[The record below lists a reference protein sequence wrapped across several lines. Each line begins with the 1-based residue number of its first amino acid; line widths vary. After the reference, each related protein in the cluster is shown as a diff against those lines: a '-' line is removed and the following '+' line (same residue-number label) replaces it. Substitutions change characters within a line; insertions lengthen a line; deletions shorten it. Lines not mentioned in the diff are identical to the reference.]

1 MRSPPKPYYRQPP
14 PVKPSKSLEGLEV
27 VVPPGTF
34 FISQSDI
41 SVDILNK
48 PLPAKPLPE
57 TPERSSSLS
66 SQDSLLETFIYRT
79 STETTDDSHIPVA
92 SDPYDYSTVLTRP
105 ATAGAL
111 STRPSL
117 GQLSRDKVS
126 SLSLKAFMTQERFGG
141 DIHAR
146 IKAGPYFREK
156 KFDFFPELATPSGL
170 QAATYSGRSHG
181 LKRRLRGRKSPV
193 SLPASLE
200 FGRSGSRWLSSENKA
215 LLLGHGIRDS
225 IRSCMQKTAS
235 RKKSHDQKTQRPNVK
250 SNHPYAQRGAYHAVD
265 SKSLYEDSESGLQQN
280 FVDVYHRMR
289 TLPISPGTSSGSSFS
304 SSRSRTLVTQSSRQ
318 QLYPTESYEDYGFK
332 AGGDLLLYRRASYS
346 KGSNDTVP
354 RHPRRTSSMI
364 EMRQCTCINPTP
376 PLTQPRSTQL
386 QQQTQQYVK
395 ALHSG
400 TSQMISALDGAKKK
414 LMETRADRRRAE
426 LKKQIKMVGP
436 VDPWR
441 HAGVN
446 YLL

>member
-1 MRSPPKPYYRQPP
+1 MLSPQKPYYRQPP

-41 SVDILNK
+41 SVDIFNK

-57 TPERSSSLS
+57 TPERSPSLYS
-66 SQDSLLETFIYRT
+66 HDSLLETFIYRT

-92 SDPYDYSTVLTRP
+92 SDLDDFSRAITRP
-105 ATAGAL
+105 ATAGHL

-117 GQLSRDKVS
+117 AQLSRDKVS

-156 KFDFFPELATPSGL
+156 KWDFFPELATPSGL
-170 QAATYSGRSHG
+170 QATTYPGRSNG

-200 FGRSGSRWLSSENKA
+200 FGRSGTRWLAENKA
-215 LLLGHGIRDS
+215 LVLGHGIRDS
-225 IRSCMQKTAS
+225 IRSCMQKTTS
-235 RKKSHDQKTQRPNVK
+235 RKKSYEQNKQKPNAR
-250 SNHPYAQRGAYHAVD
+250 SNHPYAQRPAYDAMD
-265 SKSLYEDSESGLQQN
+265 SKAWYETSKPGPQQDY
-280 FVDVYHRMR
+280 VDVYDRMR
-289 TLPISPGTSSGSSFS
+289 TLSISPDPSCGSSFS
-304 SSRSRTLVTQSSRQ
+304 SSQSRTLVNQSSRQ

-332 AGGDLLLYRRASYS
+332 TGGDLLLYRRASYS
-346 KGSNDTVP
+346 KDSYRAAP
-354 RHPRRTSSMI
+354 KPPRRTSSMI
-364 EMRQCTCINPTP
+364 EMRKCTCINPTP
-376 PLTQPRSTQL
+376 PLPQPRSAQL

-395 ALHSG
+395 ALHNG

-414 LMETRADRRRAE
+414 LMETKADRRRAE